1 MENIDTMYKWVKCL
15 LIKIKQIFFKK
26 RVKNVYLMC
35 NGVKKCL
42 PPSWFPFFFCIFTS
56 LYLLF
61 QMTGYIILYKKSDI
75 TKKNTESEY
84 IKFKKVHISNNLHRL
99 HLLFTTGPAF
109 IFTQMTLRIWTP
121 TAQVMVPFWRL
132 VPLRA
137 IEVSSIHGPHAEA
150 SQWNTTQGWS
160 LQTLHCSRAGP
171 AGQAFPSV
179 YQHIRVENCEIHR
192 MYNMAFRKSCTKSL
206 QHSFII
212 MQSTCDLTKTNLM
225 DSLKV
230 QDVFDQWK

>member
-1 MENIDTMYKWVKCL
+1 
-15 LIKIKQIFFKK
+15 
-26 RVKNVYLMC
+26 
-35 NGVKKCL
+35 
-42 PPSWFPFFFCIFTS
+42 
-56 LYLLF
+56 
-61 QMTGYIILYKKSDI
+61 
-75 TKKNTESEY
+75 
-84 IKFKKVHISNNLHRL
+84 
-99 HLLFTTGPAF
+99 
-109 IFTQMTLRIWTP
+109 MTLRIWTP

-171 AGQAFPSV
+171 AGQAFPSA

-212 MQSTCDLTKTNLM
+212 VQSTCDLTKTNLM

-230 QDVFDQWK
+230 QDVFDQWKEKKCQYYHSTMSCLLTYCSKYLFFGLAEQALFKFQLLEGQITNSVTARPLWKSSFGNSLTAKAQQCLCSVSWLVYVYIYI